1 LRIEN
6 GEGWVGCRLHP
17 YLVVVVYNGVVGG
30 GGAVGGSK
38 KKKIEHYLKKV
49 KEE

>member
-1 LRIEN
+1 MEMVR
-6 GEGWVGCRLHP
+6 GGWGAVCTLS

-38 KKKIEHYLKKV
+38 KKKIENYLKRV